1 MQETKFDQ
9 VMLARLIRARDA
21 IAPLNFNHPV
31 AQASKEL
38 CLDLLEEA
46 HLSFTEQVEDALEE
60 GGQAARAA
68 AELDRAEVAAE
79 ASYMSLFDMCQARYY
94 SLKSSASPRLA
105 EFTEAMESA
114 FGGVTPGRFVGLG
127 LDAAAARLR
136 RVVEFC
142 AREFV
147 HDPRV
152 DAARQTLATLLT
164 CRKLADA
171 EKAEATTTITE
182 LQAARAEVRRAYGS
196 ARHLLEASLRLVGL
210 EDDLN
215 HLLAPLYTIY
225 RPQRASAGVTITI
238 DPDEP
243 HIPGPGVGDDARI
256 HTGPVP
262 VPDVHEEAPAG

>member
-9 VMLARLIRARDA
+9 VMLARLVRARDA

-38 CLDLLEEA
+38 CLDLIEA
-46 HLSFTEQVEDALEE
+46 AHVSFIERVDEALEE

-68 AELDRAEVAAE
+68 AELNRAEVIAE

-94 SLKSSASPRLA
+94 SLKSSASPRLV

-127 LDAAAARLR
+127 LDAASARLR

-142 AREFV
+142 TREFV

-152 DAARQTLATLLT
+152 DAARQALGTLLT
-164 CRKLADA
+164 CRAIADA
-171 EKAEATTTITE
+171 EQAESTTTMSE
-182 LQAARAEVRRAYGS
+182 LQAARTEVRRAYGS

-215 HLLAPLYTIY
+215 QLLAPLYTIY
-225 RPQRASAGVTITI
+225 RPQRKSAGVTITI

-243 HIPGPGVGDDARI
+243 HAPGTGLGEEVRDEVRDGVRDE
-256 HTGPVP
+256 VP
-262 VPDVHEEAPAG
+262 AS